1 MLLFLLHVGNKEK
14 KKKVNFC
21 VYNNDLEE
29 SEKIPKLQFTHSSCF
44 EVS

>member
-1 MLLFLLHVGNKEK
+1 MLLFLLYVGNKE

-29 SEKIPKLQFTHSSCF
+29 SEKIPKLQFAHSSCF